1 MHHRRSGSSRRRR
14 RGRKVL
20 SDSSRNEGHGNQVS
34 GSVISYYPLLS
45 RTLLRSK
52 LRKNRGG
59 KLVSRD
65 WLDRSMMGGEGLYD
79 VFCIVDE
86 KWRSCYPANYDWLG
100 IFLRSRCSS
109 SKFVI
114 LLECGRY
121 DKKLIGLEFSP

>member
-1 MHHRRSGSSRRRR
+1 MHHRRSGSSRRR